1 VNLLA
6 RQIFASGAE
15 KSGWKPMAQTLFRL
29 AWEKTAA
36 AAAAKPSLMK
46 AHTRKRR

>member
-36 AAAAKPSLMK
+36 AYLVLLLLQNP
-46 AHTRKRR
+46 R